1 MKKIVLVVTIIPLLT
16 LLSCSDWLD
25 VKPKS
30 EIKLDV
36 MFETEQGFKDALTG
50 CYIMLSDNSLYGAEM
65 TCTFMDVLAQQY
77 ALLGSTSSQYEQ
89 AARYIYTNSTSE
101 TIIKNIWSKLY
112 NVIANVNALIE
123 GLEAKRE
130 NLHPSIYAMTKAE
143 AYSLRAF
150 IYFDLVRMFTWGNLA
165 ERSDKLQQLS
175 IPYAKVYDKD
185 IIKQSKLSEVLEYI
199 HEDIE
204 TALELFDAYDPDSQ
218 SGNRPEGYTLPNDD
232 KFYDKEIRIYRM
244 SLKSTLATRMRLN
257 MWEGNYDEAYED
269 AMTLQSSDYPL
280 QWVAQTD
287 LQEGTSQDLVLSKEM
302 LFGLKAYDRF
312 EQIWKPYFKRM
323 DENDNNQNT
332 NFLGISEEHAHEIY
346 EREAGFA
353 DADWRYIYWLA
364 EKNDPVFRL
373 NKYYETEDMT
383 NTNNI
388 TLLKSAEVCYTEAEC
403 LLRKGGGANKVK
415 AVEALNKVR
424 KNRGLASMLLE
435 TSLPEEE
442 VWNELEKEW
451 RKEFIGD
458 GQLFFYYKRM
468 GVTSIPYTTATC
480 DDKVY
485 VLPLPQAEVDFGGS
499 TDLIERK

>member
-257 MWEGNYDEAYED
+257 MWE
-269 AMTLQSSDYPL
+269 
-280 QWVAQTD
+280 
-287 LQEGTSQDLVLSKEM
+287 
-302 LFGLKAYDRF
+302 
-312 EQIWKPYFKRM
+312 
-323 DENDNNQNT
+323 
-332 NFLGISEEHAHEIY
+332 
-346 EREAGFA
+346 
-353 DADWRYIYWLA
+353 
-364 EKNDPVFRL
+364 
-373 NKYYETEDMT
+373 
-383 NTNNI
+383 
-388 TLLKSAEVCYTEAEC
+388 
-403 LLRKGGGANKVK
+403 
-415 AVEALNKVR
+415 
-424 KNRGLASMLLE
+424 
-435 TSLPEEE
+435 
-442 VWNELEKEW
+442 
-451 RKEFIGD
+451 
-458 GQLFFYYKRM
+458 
-468 GVTSIPYTTATC
+468 
-480 DDKVY
+480 
-485 VLPLPQAEVDFGGS
+485 
-499 TDLIERK
+499 

>member
-257 MWEGNYDEAYED
+257 MWEGNYDAAYED
-269 AMTLQSSDYPL
+269 AITLIPF
-280 QWVAQTD
+280 QTD
-287 LQEGTSQDLVLSKEM
+287 WVSGLDGNEKDRDLTFSKEM
-302 LFGLKAYDRF
+302 LFGVQTHERF
-312 EQIWKPYFKRM
+312 ENIVKKFFKLTAADDLNMPDSRV
-323 DENDNNQNT
+323 NDIFEIAT
-332 NFLGISEEHAHEIY
+332 NVGAS
-346 EREAGFA
+346 
-353 DADWRYIYWLA
+353 DWRYTRLWDKS
-364 EKNDPVFRL
+364 EKNYVFL
-373 NKYYETEDMT
+373 KFWEYEKMSYTNIMPLIKWPEVYY
-383 NTNNI
+383 
-388 TLLKSAEVCYTEAEC
+388 TLTEC
-403 LLRKGGGANKVK
+403 LLRKGGSTNKNL
-415 AVEALNKVR
+415 AIDHLNTVR
-424 KNRGLASMLLE
+424 NHRNIPASVNLQYTL
-435 TSLPEEE
+435 SGDE
-442 VWNELEKEW
+442 VWDELRKEW
-451 RKEFIGD
+451 QKEFIGD
-458 GQLFFYYKRM
+458 GQMFYYYKRN
-468 GVTSIPYTTATC
+468 GYASIPNGPALTY

-485 VLPLPQAEVDFGGS
+485 VFPLPQAEIDFGGRVELV
-499 TDLIERK
+499 DNENK

>member
-244 SLKSTLATRMRLN
+244 SLN
-257 MWEGNYDEAYED
+257 MWEGNYDAAYED
-269 AMTLQSSDYPL
+269 AITLIPF
-280 QWVAQTD
+280 QTD
-287 LQEGTSQDLVLSKEM
+287 WVSGLDGNEKDRDLTFSKEM
-302 LFGLKAYDRF
+302 LFGVQTHERF
-312 EQIWKPYFKRM
+312 ENIVKKFFKLTAADDLNMNYQALYLPDSRV
-323 DENDNNQNT
+323 NDIFEIAT
-332 NFLGISEEHAHEIY
+332 NVGAS
-346 EREAGFA
+346 
-353 DADWRYIYWLA
+353 DWRYTRLWDKS
-364 EKNDPVFRL
+364 EKNYVFL
-373 NKYYETEDMT
+373 KFWEYEKMSYTNIMPLIKWPEVYY
-383 NTNNI
+383 
-388 TLLKSAEVCYTEAEC
+388 TLTEC
-403 LLRKGGGANKVK
+403 LLRKGGSTNKNL
-415 AVEALNKVR
+415 AIDHLNTVR
-424 KNRGLASMLLE
+424 NHRNIPASVNLQYTL
-435 TSLPEEE
+435 SGDE
-442 VWNELEKEW
+442 VWDELRKEW
-451 RKEFIGD
+451 QKEFIGD
-458 GQLFFYYKRM
+458 GQMFYYYKRN
-468 GVTSIPYTTATC
+468 GYASIPNGPALTY

-485 VLPLPQAEVDFGGS
+485 VFPLPQAEIDFGGRVELV
-499 TDLIERK
+499 DNENK

>member
-257 MWEGNYDEAYED
+257 MWEGNYDAAYED
-269 AMTLQSSDYPL
+269 AITLIPF
-280 QWVAQTD
+280 QTD
-287 LQEGTSQDLVLSKEM
+287 WVSGLDGNEKDRDLTFSKEM
-302 LFGLKAYDRF
+302 LFGVQTHERF
-312 EQIWKPYFKRM
+312 ENIVKKFFKLTAADDLNMNYQALYLPDSRV
-323 DENDNNQNT
+323 NDIFEIAT
-332 NFLGISEEHAHEIY
+332 NVGAS
-346 EREAGFA
+346 
-353 DADWRYIYWLA
+353 DWRYTRLWDKS
-364 EKNDPVFRL
+364 EKNYVFL
-373 NKYYETEDMT
+373 KFWEYEKMSYTNIMPLIKWPEVYY
-383 NTNNI
+383 
-388 TLLKSAEVCYTEAEC
+388 TLTEC
-403 LLRKGGGANKVK
+403 LLRKGGSTNK
-415 AVEALNKVR
+415 N
-424 KNRGLASMLLE
+424 LAINPS
-435 TSLPEEE
+435 P
-442 VWNELEKEW
+442 
-451 RKEFIGD
+451 
-458 GQLFFYYKRM
+458 
-468 GVTSIPYTTATC
+468 
-480 DDKVY
+480 
-485 VLPLPQAEVDFGGS
+485 
-499 TDLIERK
+499 

>member
-257 MWEGNYDEAYED
+257 MWEGNYDAAYED
-269 AMTLQSSDYPL
+269 AITLIPF
-280 QWVAQTD
+280 QTD
-287 LQEGTSQDLVLSKEM
+287 WVSGLDGNEKDRDLTFSKEM
-302 LFGLKAYDRF
+302 LFGVQTHERF
-312 EQIWKPYFKRM
+312 ENIVKKFFKLTAADDLNMNYQALYLPDSRV
-323 DENDNNQNT
+323 NDIFEIAT
-332 NFLGISEEHAHEIY
+332 NVGAS
-346 EREAGFA
+346 
-353 DADWRYIYWLA
+353 DWRYTRLWDKS
-364 EKNDPVFRL
+364 EKNYVFRHSC
-373 NKYYETEDMT
+373 KY
-383 NTNNI
+383 
-388 TLLKSAEVCYTEAEC
+388 
-403 LLRKGGGANKVK
+403 
-415 AVEALNKVR
+415 
-424 KNRGLASMLLE
+424 
-435 TSLPEEE
+435 P
-442 VWNELEKEW
+442 W
-451 RKEFIGD
+451 
-458 GQLFFYYKRM
+458 
-468 GVTSIPYTTATC
+468 
-480 DDKVY
+480 
-485 VLPLPQAEVDFGGS
+485 
-499 TDLIERK
+499 LIFVV